1 MFQFMGGEM
10 CLVTAGE
17 AESPRKDLPKAARY
31 MYLLPVGFYLI
42 SIVLVGLNVN
52 YLDPMFYHP
61 YTTQG
66 YLTGERSPFII
77 AIMHAGIKILPGF
90 LNACF
95 LFSALT
101 AA

>member
-1 MFQFMGGEM
+1 MFQFMGGEI

-17 AESPRKDLPKAARY
+17 AESPQKDLPKAARY

-42 SIVLVGLNVN
+42 SIVLVGLNIN
-52 YLDPMFYHP
+52 YLDPRLYHP
-61 YTTQG
+61 YITEG
-66 YLTGERSPFII
+66 YVTGHQSPFII
-77 AIMHAGIKILPGF
+77 PIIDAGIKTLPGF

-95 LFSALT
+95 FFSALT

>member
-1 MFQFMGGEM
+1 MFQFFGGEYA
-10 CLVTAGE
+10 LVTAGE
-17 AESPRKDLPKAARY
+17 AESPQKDLPKAARY

-42 SIVLVGLNVN
+42 SIVLLGLNVN

-61 YTTQG
+61 YTTHDYSTAQQ
-66 YLTGERSPFII
+66 SPFVI
-77 AIMHAGIKILPGF
+77 AIKHAGIQTLPGF

-95 LFSALT
+95 LFSAIT

>member
-1 MFQFMGGEM
+1 MS
-10 CLVTAGE
+10 LVTAGE
-17 AESPRKDLPKAARY
+17 AESPRKDLPKAAQY

-42 SIVLVGLNVN
+42 SIVLVGLNIN

-61 YTTQG
+61 YVTEDYVTA
-66 YLTGERSPFII
+66 ERSPFVI
-77 AIMHAGIKILPGF
+77 AITHAGIQTLPGF